1 MKKKERSFDLRL
13 NLFGK
18 EDFYLHMRPMTGKI
32 LAVINGM
39 ICLSFFVTSSFSLF
53 NHKNDQYKTFKA
65 INDFSNATLFTTQL
79 ENQKGKTNT
88 ID

>member
-1 MKKKERSFDLRL
+1 MKKKERDFDLRM

-18 EDFYLHMRPMTGKI
+18 EDFKLHMRPLTGKI
-32 LAVINGM
+32 LGVIIG
-39 ICLSFFVTSSFSLF
+39 IVCVSFFVTLSFSLF
-53 NHKNDQYKTFKA
+53 NHKNDLYKTFKA
-65 INDFSNATLFTTQL
+65 INDFSNATLYTTQL